1 MFFAKCDEFYPHCY
15 HRAIFGAFAPAGH
28 RKTPPPLPN
37 AFSNRAAITHRALNH
52 SSFYRSYLKIRI
64 FVRDQGVTENQT
76 HRRPEGSALGVHTLV
91 CRGVETRAQ
100 RRYRAKRLF

>member
-64 FVRDQGVTENQT
+64 FVRDQGVTENQPAGI
-76 HRRPEGSALGVHTLV
+76 HWYVEELRRGHNADIG
-91 CRGVETRAQ
+91 RKDFFETASN
-100 RRYRAKRLF
+100 L